1 MKILKDIKDITFCD
15 GDFPI
20 SEPIVMASAAG
31 WYVGEVC
38 KDPDCG
44 GMIVPYDRLSGYFA
58 TPEEAAKLLGDL

>member
-1 MKILKDIKDITFCD
+1 MKILKDINDIVFSD
-15 GDFPI
+15 GDLPI
-20 SEPIVMASAAG
+20 SEPIVMAAAAG

-44 GMIVPYDRLSGYFA
+44 GMIVPFDRLSGYFA